1 MIEKDEME
9 IEAMTGKTTVK
20 VIFDYEY
27 TGVIIHENMYT
38 SDSCFL
44 YKKVDSIY
52 RTHFSEL
59 LKQIVEVLN
68 KHDLNNVYSVNV
80 AYTGTDNV
88 GCVCY
93 TREKKYISSIVEELL
108 NRVINHEEYED
119 MIRNVR
125 QPIFTAHCCEKDSKP
140 VKFVIDEN
148 FDCPYLSCL
157 YFTSWKAFMEKGE

>member
-1 MIEKDEME
+1 MIERNEME
-9 IEAMTGKTTVK
+9 IEAMTGKTMIR

-27 TGVIIHENMYT
+27 TGVIIHENIYT
-38 SDSCFL
+38 SDSRFL

-59 LKQIVEVLN
+59 LKQIVDVLN
-68 KHDLNNVYSVNV
+68 KHDLNNVYFVK
-80 AYTGTDNV
+80 ADYTGTDNV

-93 TREKKYISSIVEELL
+93 THEKKYISGIVEELL
-108 NRVINHEEYED
+108 NRVIKHEDYED

-125 QPIFTAHCCEKDSKP
+125 QPFFIGHCCEKDSKV
-140 VKFVIDEN
+140 VKFTIDDKFE
-148 FDCPYLSCL
+148 CPYLSCL